1 MIYILSLAG
10 IPPLAGFFGKFT
22 VFAAALNL
30 GGLAGPAGWLAI
42 LAIFLSALALYYY
55 LVILKQALVVAPTA
69 VTSSDPVTNPITVPA
84 DAAIVLVFAALI
96 LVVLGLFPSFVL
108 RIF

>member
-1 MIYILSLAG
+1 M
-10 IPPLAGFFGKFT
+10 PPLAGFFGKFI
-22 VFAAALNL
+22 VFAAALKL

-42 LAIFLSALALYYY
+42 LAIFLSAVALYYY
-55 LVILKQALVVAPTA
+55 LVILKQALVVAPAAAISGDT
-69 VTSSDPVTNPITVPA
+69 VTNRITVPA

-96 LVVLGLFPSFVL
+96 LVVLGLSPSLVL